1 MSHEGRHVQTI
12 LMGGLRWRQTLYT
25 SMWGLQAP
33 SLWLQ
38 AGLTPLWLASQCYRG
53 LARGHLASYTWG
65 IRRQR
70 QLPCLVVSIG
80 NLTLG
85 GTGKTPLT
93 MWVARWYQ
101 QQGWRVA
108 VLSRG
113 YGAHPV
119 ARLRVV
125 SSGHGPLLDW
135 QVAGDEPYLLA
146 CSLPGVPIL
155 IGKDRYHTGRYAY
168 EQFGAQVLI
177 LDDGFQHH
185 ALQRDL
191 DIVLIDASNP
201 FGPGT
206 LFPRGILREP
216 LRALRRADAI
226 VLTRAE
232 MAGAT
237 LPTLC
242 QQIRRWNSQQ
252 PIYRMVTVVETLR
265 RQDTRSAVDLVALR
279 QCRVVAF
286 VGIGNPQAFVSTL
299 TQLGAEV
306 VALLVFPDHHPYTQE
321 DWRNIMATVNTQQAG
336 CLVTTEKDAVR
347 LAPFWHASVP
357 LYTLRIGVTFAASDP
372 LFSHQLQALMS
383 HADPR

>member
-1 MSHEGRHVQTI
+1 MGVQTI

-25 SMWGLQAP
+25 SMWGAQAP
-33 SLWLQ
+33 SVWLQ
-38 AGLTPLWLASQCYRG
+38 VGLAPLWLAAQCYRG

-65 IRRQR
+65 VRRRR
-70 QLPCLVVSIG
+70 QLPCAVVSIG

-113 YGAHPV
+113 YGARPAAH
-119 ARLRVV
+119 LRVV

-135 QVAGDEPYLLA
+135 QAAGDEPYLLA
-146 CSLPGVPIL
+146 CSLPGVPVL
-155 IGKDRYHTGRYAY
+155 IGQDRYRTGRYAY
-168 EQFGAQVLI
+168 EQFGAHVLI

-201 FGPGT
+201 FGSGA

-216 LRALRRADAI
+216 LRALGRANAI
-226 VLTRAE
+226 ILTRVE
-232 MAGAT
+232 MATET

-242 QQIRRWNSQQ
+242 RQLRQWNSQQ
-252 PIYRMVTVVETLR
+252 PIYRMATVVEALHQ
-265 RQDTRSAVDLVALR
+265 QDTH
-279 QCRVVAF
+279 RVVEPAALYQRRGIAF
-286 VGIGNPQAFVSTL
+286 VGIGNPRAFVSTL

-306 VALLVFPDHHPYTQE
+306 VTLFVFPDHHPYTQE
-321 DWRNIMATVNTQQAG
+321 DWQTIVATVNKQRATY
-336 CLVTTEKDAVR
+336 LITTEKDAVR
-347 LAPFWHASVP
+347 LAPSWHAPVP
-357 LYTLRIGVTFAASDP
+357 FYTLRIGVTFAASDP
-372 LFSHQLQALMS
+372 PFAHQLQGLMS
-383 HADPR
+383 HADLR

>member
-1 MSHEGRHVQTI
+1 
-12 LMGGLRWRQTLYT
+12 MGGLRWRQTLYT
-25 SMWGLQAP
+25 SMWGQQTP

-38 AGLTPLWLASQCYRG
+38 AGLAPLWLASQCYRG
-53 LARGHLASYTWG
+53 LAHGHRASYTWG
-65 IRRQR
+65 VRRQR
-70 QLPCLVVSIG
+70 QLPCPVVSIG

-113 YGAHPV
+113 YGARPA
-119 ARLRVV
+119 ARCRVV
-125 SSGHGPLLDW
+125 SSGHGPLLAW
-135 QVAGDEPYLLA
+135 QEAGDEPYLLA
-146 CSLPGVPIL
+146 CALPGVPVL
-155 IGKDRYHTGRYAY
+155 IGKDRYRTGRYAC
-168 EQFGAQVLI
+168 EQFGAEVVI

-201 FGPGT
+201 FGSGA

-216 LRALRRADAI
+216 LRSLRRAHAI
-226 VLTRAE
+226 VLTRVELAR
-232 MAGAT
+232 AT
-237 LPTLC
+237 LPALC
-242 QQIRRWNSQQ
+242 QQIRRWNRQQ
-252 PIYRMVTVVETLR
+252 PIYHLATVVEALH
-265 RQDTRSAVDLVALR
+265 RQGTHSAVALASLR

-299 TQLGAEV
+299 TQLGVEV
-306 VALLVFPDHHPYTQE
+306 ATLFVFPDHHPYTQE
-321 DWRNIMATVNTQQAG
+321 EWQTIVATVKTQQAAY
-336 CLVTTEKDAVR
+336 LITTDKDAVR
-347 LAPFWHASVP
+347 LPSAWQASVP
-357 LYTLRIGVTFAASDP
+357 LYTLRIGVTFTAGEAP
-372 LFSHQLQALMS
+372 FAHQLQARMS